1 VRASALLLDTAL
13 WPSYRSCEWKYMPYA
28 YHHPLPPRPRLMVR
42 KFYLTLKC
50 LIGAAQ
56 LHPPLFFL
64 RLSHSNALYLSFE
77 PSLHR
82 TSKTAALCNSACRSA
97 EAQTR
102 SINIISTYANTGTGR
117 WSSIHSLPRL
127 SGIEMSN
134 YYQSGARIIEA
145 VHEHERSGLELT
157 TSS

>member
-1 VRASALLLDTAL
+1 VALLQKLRVEVYAVRVSSSTSATSTANGEEVLPHTQMLDRRRPA
-13 WPSYRSCEWKYMPYA
+13 PSP
-28 YHHPLPPRPRLMVR
+28 
-42 KFYLTLKC
+42 T
-50 LIGAAQ
+50 
-56 LHPPLFFL
+56 FFL

-134 YYQSGARIIEA
+134 YYQSEAWIIEA